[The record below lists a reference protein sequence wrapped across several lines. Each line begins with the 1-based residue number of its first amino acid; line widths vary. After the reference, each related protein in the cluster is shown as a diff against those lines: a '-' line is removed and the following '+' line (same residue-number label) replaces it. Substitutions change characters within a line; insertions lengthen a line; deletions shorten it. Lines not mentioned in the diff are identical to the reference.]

1 MKSIESIIE
10 KANSITTEQLVK
22 LIDNA
27 NIDETVA
34 KNLEHAE
41 VLAVIAFQEIE
52 KAINTKS
59 NKNKIVLDCNYENS
73 HAKTAVVKIYKY
85 DLQDCCIQVY
95 FKHDRASKTKDTKES
110 FHFAIATT
118 VKDCYAKVICEQL
131 NFEVETRKD
140 AKNADKIVKKKTHN
154 EHIAYADVVN
164 VIKQIEAIVSENRV
178 TKKENTTESVQ
189 SAENA

>member
-1 MKSIESIIE
+1 MKSIESII
-10 KANSITTEQLVK
+10 KTANEITAEQLVK

-34 KNLEHAE
+34 KNFTRAE
-41 VLAVIAFQEIE
+41 IVSVVAFQEIE

-73 HAKTAVVKIYKY
+73 HAKTATVLIYKY

-95 FKHDRASKTKDTKES
+95 FKYERASKSSDTKES

-118 VKDCYAKVICEQL
+118 VKECYANVICEKL
-131 NFEVETRKD
+131 NFVTETRKV
-140 AKNADKIVKKKTHN
+140 NDKVIKRKTHH

-164 VIKQIEAIVSENRV
+164 VIKQIEAIVAENRV
-178 TKKENTTESVQ
+178 TKKENATESAE

>member
-1 MKSIESIIE
+1 MKSIETIVKTADE
-10 KANSITTEQLVK
+10 ITAEQLVK
-22 LIDNA
+22 LINNT

-34 KNLEHAE
+34 KSFSCSEIVS
-41 VLAVIAFQEIE
+41 VLAFQEIE

-73 HAKTAVVKIYKY
+73 RAKTSLVTLYKY

-95 FKHDRASKTKDTKES
+95 FKHDRESKTKDTKES

-118 VKDCYAKVICEQL
+118 VKDCYAKVICEKL
-131 NFEVETRKD
+131 NFVTETRKV
-140 AKNADKIVKKKTHN
+140 NDKTIKRKTHN

-164 VIKQIEAIVSENRV
+164 VIKQIEAIVAENRV
-178 TKKENTTESVQ
+178 TKKENATQSTE